1 MNDERDEIRRRIDL
15 VDLVSQRV
23 KLKRSGKNFLGLC
36 PFHDDKTPSF
46 NVSSST
52 GRYKCFACGESGD
65 VFTWVM
71 KTQGLEFIEALKQLA
86 DQAGVTLNLK
96 QTGPRV
102 DRTDRERW
110 LANMQAALIFFRNEL
125 QKNPLA
131 KEYLDKRQLPP
142 DVFSEWEL
150 GYAPN
155 IGEALTQELRKGGY
169 SLQESRDLFLV
180 DQDGNGGFYDKFRG
194 RLMFP
199 IRDEKGDLVGFGG
212 RILGDGHPKYIN
224 SSETPLYHKSRV
236 LYGMHKAKDRIMKDR
251 HAVLVEGYLDVIA
264 CHRAGV
270 TNAVASCGT
279 ALAEDQVR
287 LIKRYA
293 DKVTILYD
301 ADTAGQKAA
310 LKASEL
316 FANVGLECRIAVMNT
331 GEDPDSLVTKNG
343 AMALIEKIDA
353 SVKPFEF
360 KVRLVYD
367 RVAESQEK
375 FWSEIPKV
383 LRSAP
388 SDDELQFEIVR
399 LAQLAPGFT
408 RKDPAVAQRALE
420 SAVKELGQSKT
431 NYQMQLDAVQ
441 RELKEVKRD
450 QENFK
455 RSLEWSVKN
464 RKGLKGFYGMYRA
477 SLEASKEIESESD
490 KTAFFQSQLVTA
502 EAVVFSCAFEPKT
515 RSMAVD
521 TCQRQEL
528 FLSNIARKIARAL
541 VEYSSNNREIS
552 ISGFLEAGF
561 DDEITNNIE
570 MLSFDPRLIGIAD
583 VNLLGAISYLEKR
596 RAELDLQQSVRNLA
610 DESVSEDHTVQELRR
625 ITELMRKKQGFSE

>member
-270 TNAVASCGT
+270 NNAVASCGT

-287 LIKRYA
+287 LLKRYA

-310 LKASEL
+310 LRAIEL
-316 FANVGLECRIAVMNT
+316 FQSAELPCRIAMMPG
-331 GEDPDSLVTKNG
+331 GEDPDTL
-343 AMALIEKIDA
+343 L
-353 SVKPFEF
+353 
-360 KVRLVYD
+360 
-367 RVAESQEK
+367 
-375 FWSEIPKV
+375 
-383 LRSAP
+383 
-388 SDDELQFEIVR
+388 
-399 LAQLAPGFT
+399 
-408 RKDPAVAQRALE
+408 
-420 SAVKELGQSKT
+420 
-431 NYQMQLDAVQ
+431 
-441 RELKEVKRD
+441 
-450 QENFK
+450 
-455 RSLEWSVKN
+455 N
-464 RKGLKGFYGMYRA
+464 RKGPQAVQDTVKA
-477 SLEASKEIESESD
+477 SVSPFDYEILLLEKRLGTASEEFWDELPTLLARSKNELEIEKHLLRYAGQHPQIDNVNAAANALRRQVRSLRQPERR
-490 KTAFFQSQLVTA
+490 QSVNGGPRKLVQGPTVKQLLPA
-502 EAVVFSCAFEPKT
+502 EAVLF
-515 RSMAVD
+515 RSFILEHFRPLAWQHLMKESSVITNLAIQVRTSLISSFGNVSPTGSINQWVD
-521 TCQRQEL
+521 RIESPEVIEVLNDLEFDVRVQEINQEFISESIQYLQDKNSENSLGRDRQNLQSEDPIEL
-528 FLSNIARKIARAL
+528 AEYFRKLKAIKG
-541 VEYSSNNREIS
+541 V
-552 ISGFLEAGF
+552 
-561 DDEITNNIE
+561 DDER
-570 MLSFDPRLIGIAD
+570 RLD
-583 VNLLGAISYLEKR
+583 
-596 RAELDLQQSVRNLA
+596 
-610 DESVSEDHTVQELRR
+610 
-625 ITELMRKKQGFSE
+625 